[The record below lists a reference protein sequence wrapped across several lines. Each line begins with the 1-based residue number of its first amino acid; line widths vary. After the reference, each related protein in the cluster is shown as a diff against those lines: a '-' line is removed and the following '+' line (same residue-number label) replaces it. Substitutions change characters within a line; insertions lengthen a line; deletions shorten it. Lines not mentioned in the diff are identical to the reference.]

1 MSHYLVTGAAGFIG
15 SRTST
20 MLIEQGHTVVGV
32 DNMNDAYDPRMK
44 EYRLK
49 KLQALSG
56 FEFVRDDI
64 SDKGIL
70 QRSSPILSRP
80 FDGVINLAARAG
92 VRFSVENPWVFL
104 ESNVTGTLNMLELCR
119 RTGCKKFIM
128 ASTSSI
134 YGENPP
140 YPTPETASSSE
151 PMQPYAA
158 SKKGAE
164 ALCHAYHHLYG
175 IDVSILRYF
184 TVYGPAGRPD
194 LAHLRFVQWI
204 SEGRP
209 VRING
214 DGNHSRGFTYID
226 DIARGTILALKP
238 VGFEVFNLG
247 GHEVITVINL
257 IRLMEEIIGKKADVR
272 FGPANPADMLTNQ
285 ADVTKAGSL
294 LGWEPQFDMRAGV
307 MKLVEWYNEN
317 REWMKNILT
326 P

>member
-1 MSHYLVTGAAGFIG
+1 MSNYLITGAAGFIG
-15 SRTST
+15 ARVSE
-20 MLIEQGHTVVGV
+20 MLIAQGHTVVGI
-32 DNMNDAYDPRMK
+32 DNVNDAYDPRIK
-44 EYRLK
+44 EYRRK
-49 KLQALSG
+49 KLQALPG
-56 FEFVRDDI
+56 FKFHWRDI
-64 SDKGIL
+64 SEKSCIDLFKDEKL
-70 QRSSPILSRP
+70 
-80 FDGVINLAARAG
+80 DGVIHLAARAG
-92 VRFSVENPWVFL
+92 VRFSVENPWAFL
-104 ESNVTGTLNMLELCR
+104 ESNVTGTLNMLEVCR
-119 RTGCKKFIM
+119 QYGCKKFIM

-164 ALCHAYHHLYG
+164 ALAHSYHHLYG
-175 IDVSILRYF
+175 IDISILRYF

-204 SEGRP
+204 SEGKP

-247 GHEVITVINL
+247 GHEVITVIDL
-257 IRLMEEIIGKKADVR
+257 IRLMEDIIGKKADVQ
-272 FGPANPADMLTNQ
+272 FGPANPADMRTNQ
-285 ADVTKAGSL
+285 ADVTKAKKQ
-294 LGWEPQFDMRAGV
+294 LGWEPQVDMRAGV
-307 MKLVEWYNEN
+307 TKLVEWYNEN
-317 REWMKNILT
+317 RDWAKDILT

>member
-1 MSHYLVTGAAGFIG
+1 MAHYLITGAAGFIG
-15 SRTST
+15 ARTSE
-20 MLIEQGHTVVGV
+20 MLLTQGHTVVGI
-32 DNMNDAYDPRMK
+32 DNVNDAYDPRMK

-49 KLQALSG
+49 KLQGLGG
-56 FEFVRDDI
+56 FKFHRRDI
-64 SDKGIL
+64 SEKSCIDLFMDEK
-70 QRSSPILSRP
+70 
-80 FDGVINLAARAG
+80 FDAVIHLAARAG
-92 VRFSVENPWVFL
+92 VRYSVENPWVFV
-104 ESNVTGTLNMLELCR
+104 ESNVIGTLNMLEVCR
-119 RTGCKKFIM
+119 QFACKKFIM

-164 ALCHAYHHLYG
+164 ALAHSYHHLYG
-175 IDVSILRYF
+175 IDISILRYF

-226 DIARGTILALKP
+226 DIAHGTILALKP

-272 FGPANPADMLTNQ
+272 YGPANPADMLTNQ
-285 ADVTKAGSL
+285 ADVTKSGKL
-294 LGWEPQFDMRAGV
+294 LGWEPQISMRTGV
-307 MKLVEWYNEN
+307 TKLVEWYDKN
-317 REWMKNILT
+317 RDWAKEILT